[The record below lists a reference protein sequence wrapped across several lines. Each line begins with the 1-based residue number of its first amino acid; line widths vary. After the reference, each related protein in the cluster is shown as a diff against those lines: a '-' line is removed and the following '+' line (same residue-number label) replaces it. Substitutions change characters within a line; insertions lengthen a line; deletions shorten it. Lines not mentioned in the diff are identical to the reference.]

1 MREVQLRVYFQPV
14 AITDAERGRAPFAN
28 PVHGEHGRPIEGR
41 GEERACR
48 VRLMMLGEKQRF
60 LPAAAAG
67 QLAKLVPKS
76 GLLEHLFLDPQR
88 NGHAEGVEAARRSEE
103 HTSELQSLMRISY
116 AVFCLKKQQNNSA
129 SYNHKD

>member
-1 MREVQLRVYFQPV
+1 MPH
-14 AITDAERGRAPFAN
+14 PF
-28 PVHGEHGRPIEGR
+28 PTRRSSDRGRPIEGR

-88 NGHAEGVEAARRSEE
+88 NGHAEGVEAARRGRKGGFKQEFE
-103 HTSELQSLMRISY
+103 FQQWLIVKNEDLDAVTAAPGHRNTMRRGRKGKGGQ
-116 AVFCLKKQQNNSA
+116 AR
-129 SYNHKD
+129 